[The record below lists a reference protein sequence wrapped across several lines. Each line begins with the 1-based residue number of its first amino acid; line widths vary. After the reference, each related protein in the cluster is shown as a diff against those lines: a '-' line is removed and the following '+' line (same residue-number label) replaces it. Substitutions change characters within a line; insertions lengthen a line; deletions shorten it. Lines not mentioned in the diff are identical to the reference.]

1 MAGHMTRERLFV
13 LAGDRGPSCW
23 ALAWPPH
30 LHTDTHNT
38 HNTHNTL
45 THQGAG
51 AGGGGG
57 GGGWGWGGEAAI
69 MVPQTDPSPFL

>member
-30 LHTDTHNT
+30 LHTDTHS
-38 HNTHNTL
+38 THNTL

-51 AGGGGG
+51 GGGG
-57 GGGWGWGGEAAI
+57 GWGGEAAI